1 MICGRL
7 IKSFLNVM
15 LIISVLLF
23 GFNYSCYG
31 QLSGK
36 LTYNVI
42 LESNDYEVL
51 EGTLLFNND
60 SSLFF
65 IKKND
70 CQESTCENIDKS
82 NMVESD
88 DNDIGFKIKPPVKK
102 LNHEVYINRNKNQI
116 KARKFVYKKGEYLP
130 SIVVEPSGK
139 IEWELINEDKIIG
152 TFNALKATS
161 SFRGRNYTAWY
172 TQDVKVDVGPW
183 KFQGLPGL
191 ILQVTDEEKGVMFNF
206 SSATIPYTHTE
217 SDFIIKEDLEI
228 SIDEYAELNSP
239 KTVTNEF
246 IEWLNSSLP
255 ENGMLI
261 DTSNISINFTSN
273 GIEKEFH

>member
-1 MICGRL
+1 MIYRRL
-7 IKSFLNVM
+7 IKSLLNVI

-36 LTYNVI
+36 ITYNVI
-42 LESNDYEVL
+42 LESNDYEVV

-65 IKKND
+65 IKNKEY
-70 CQESTCENIDKS
+70 QESIGKNIDKPS
-82 NMVESD
+82 TVKSD
-88 DNDIGFKIKPPVKK
+88 DNDIGFKIKPPAER

-116 KARKFVYKKGEYLP
+116 KARKFAYKKGEYVP
-130 SIVVEPSGK
+130 IIVFEPSGR
-139 IEWELINEDKIIG
+139 IEWELINENKILG
-152 TFNALKATS
+152 SFNALKAIT

-191 ILQVTDEEKGVMFNF
+191 ILQVTDEEEGVMFNF

-217 SDFIIKEDLEI
+217 GDFKIKEDLEI
-228 SIDEYAELNSP
+228 SIDEYAELNRP
-239 KTVTNEF
+239 GTVTNEF
-246 IEWLNSSLP
+246 IEWLNSTLP